1 MTDAMRLAAKAV
13 SILVIVILFAIIW
26 FLISVEF
33 TSSENIVLDRFDD
46 KCVSFCSTSD
56 DIGSHGQSMD
66 IEVNEKKYQGIRITE
81 VIPTDTFVGTNRV
94 YIYCT
99 DLPDV
104 EKGSTAT
111 LYNRYSS
118 LIEYILANYALNES

>member
-1 MTDAMRLAAKAV
+1 MTEAMKLAAKAAT
-13 SILVIVILFAIIW
+13 ILVIVILLAIIW

-33 TSSENIVLDRFDD
+33 TGSENIVIDRYD
-46 KCVSFCSTSD
+46 KYVSFCSTSD

-66 IEVNEKKYQGIRITE
+66 IEVNEKKYQGIGITE

-99 DLPDV
+99 DLPDI
-104 EKGSTAT
+104 EKGSLAT
-111 LYNRYSS
+111 LYTRYSS
-118 LIEYILANYALNES
+118 LAEYIVDNYTLNQ